1 MAVGT
6 LLIILKDLLAKF
18 IEFMYYFLKWFYL
31 NLLPFIVIYIGIPLF
46 VIGVLL
52 SLFFQAGTILCII
65 VFSIG
70 FYYFIKSTMINSNP
84 TKIMNSVNNNGSLN
98 SNNKVFKSN
107 F

>member
-1 MAVGT
+1 MVQVF
-6 LLIILKDLLAKF
+6 LIILKDILLKF
-18 IEFMYYFLKWFYL
+18 LQLMYYFLKWFYL

-52 SLFFQAGTILCII
+52 SLFFQAGTVLCIV

-70 FYYFIKSTMINSNP
+70 FYYFIKSTIINSTP
-84 TKIMNSVNNNGSLN
+84 KTVLKQNNNNNDQLN